1 MFTYTG
7 KETTF
12 ITNILRR
19 TKLKIAFRTNNTIQK
34 LLMHKNLKS
43 DKYASGVY
51 KLTCRDC
58 KKAYMGQTGR
68 SFSIC
73 YNEHRLA
80 FRNNSHTSKCAQHLI
95 DHAHSFGTIHDTMQ
109 ILHNLKKSAH
119 LNTLERY
126 YIHAEYADNSH
137 LNDSHTI
144 FHNAIF
150 DTLLKTYSP

>member
-1 MFTYTG
+1 
-7 KETTF
+7 
-12 ITNILRR
+12 
-19 TKLKIAFRTNNTIQK
+19 
-34 LLMHKNLKS
+34 
-43 DKYASGVY
+43 
-51 KLTCRDC
+51 
-58 KKAYMGQTGR
+58 
-68 SFSIC
+68 
-73 YNEHRLA
+73 
-80 FRNNSHTSKCAQHLI
+80 
-95 DHAHSFGTIHDTMQ
+95 MQ